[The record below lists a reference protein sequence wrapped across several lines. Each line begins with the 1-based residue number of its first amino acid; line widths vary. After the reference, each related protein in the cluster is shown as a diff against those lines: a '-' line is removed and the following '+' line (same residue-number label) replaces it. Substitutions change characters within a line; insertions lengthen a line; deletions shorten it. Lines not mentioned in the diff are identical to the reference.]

1 MIGRAAQGSPWIFRA
16 VNAFL
21 DSGKIPPP
29 LLQSCVTQLI
39 LQHLESLYKFYGEYT
54 GVRVARKHLG
64 WYCQQQSLGP
74 QSRRALMAAE
84 TSVSQYDTARR
95 IFAGVAAAEAAA

>member
-1 MIGRAAQGSPWIFRA
+1 
-16 VNAFL
+16 
-21 DSGKIPPP
+21 
-29 LLQSCVTQLI
+29 LQSCVTQLI
-39 LQHLESLYKFYGEYT
+39 LQHLESLYEFYGEYS

-84 TSVSQYDTARR
+84 TSVSQHDTARR
-95 IFAGVAAAEAAA
+95 IFAGVADEEEAA